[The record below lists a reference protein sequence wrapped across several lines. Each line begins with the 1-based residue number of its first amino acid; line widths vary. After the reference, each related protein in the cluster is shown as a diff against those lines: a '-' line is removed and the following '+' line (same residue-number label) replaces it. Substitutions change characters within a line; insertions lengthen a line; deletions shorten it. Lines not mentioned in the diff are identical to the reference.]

1 MICLVADITN
11 LDSKA
16 DPLHANVR
24 FGSKADI
31 CSATADVRFTL
42 NSDRESGF
50 PQKAMSALPPKAD
63 MCGALGHVRLSAN
76 SGHRNKNPST
86 LAGALFSRKSS
97 DASH

>member
-1 MICLVADITN
+1 MTD
-11 LDSKA
+11 
-16 DPLHANVR
+16 VR

-63 MCGALGHVRLSAN
+63 MCGAVAHVSAN
-76 SGHRNKNPST
+76 SGHSDISFEYLIGKRDECWRDFE
-86 LAGALFSRKSS
+86 AKSLS
-97 DASH
+97 GLKIEHEFELGRPQDR

>member
-1 MICLVADITN
+1 MRFQN
-11 LDSKA
+11 R
-16 DPLHANVR
+16 PLSGRTDVR

-63 MCGALGHVRLSAN
+63 MCGATVHVHFVPIADIRPLLKSEMPWRLTR
-76 SGHRNKNPST
+76 HQCDTDP
-86 LAGALFSRKSS
+86 
-97 DASH
+97 

>member
-1 MICLVADITN
+1 MPD
-11 LDSKA
+11 
-16 DPLHANVR
+16 VR

-63 MCGALGHVRLSAN
+63 KEISTYECNA
-76 SGHRNKNPST
+76 PS
-86 LAGALFSRKSS
+86 R
-97 DASH
+97 